1 VLSEVPAVVYTCDP
15 RAPYPTTFITDNVLD
30 EFGYSGAAVLADA
43 EFWMD
48 RIEPADCDMVRE
60 GLANLGES
68 PVSLE
73 YRFRCGDGT
82 LRWLR
87 DTVKLV
93 RGASGEPEEIVG
105 CAVDITDGKEVE
117 ERLAGAQAE
126 LEERVKELTEVNER
140 LRREIMERKGTEARL
155 RSITDNAPS
164 YIIQVSRDGTM
175 RFINRT
181 LDYLSREEV
190 VGSSVYDWQPPQY
203 HERVRAALRQV
214 FETGEPTTYEVEAAG
229 EKPGTSAW
237 YSSRVAPVFLD
248 GEVES
253 AIMIAVDISE
263 QKKAEQFE
271 KRIRDLQ
278 HEIEHATRLSTV
290 GEMSASIAHELNQP
304 LAAIVHYSGACFEL
318 LSSAQNLPRDVLR
331 DNLDAA
337 SKQALRAGDIIKRLR
352 AYTSKRDP
360 HRSTLDIN
368 EAVTQVLPLLEL
380 ERRIRAV
387 PVELELDR
395 TAPLVLADRI
405 QLQQVLINLI
415 RNAMEATEERGAAEP
430 SVRVET
436 ASVAGGRVRVS
447 VSDDGP
453 GLPDADPQ
461 GVFEPFFT
469 TKAGGMGLGL
479 TIAKSIVEGSS
490 GTLGARN
497 GESGGAIFW
506 FELPGPESG

>member
-1 VLSEVPAVVYTCDP
+1 
-15 RAPYPTTFITDNVLD
+15 
-30 EFGYSGAAVLADA
+30 
-43 EFWMD
+43 
-48 RIEPADCDMVRE
+48 
-60 GLANLGES
+60 
-68 PVSLE
+68 
-73 YRFRCGDGT
+73 
-82 LRWLR
+82 
-87 DTVKLV
+87 
-93 RGASGEPEEIVG
+93 
-105 CAVDITDGKEVE
+105 
-117 ERLAGAQAE
+117 
-126 LEERVKELTEVNER
+126 
-140 LRREIMERKGTEARL
+140 
-155 RSITDNAPS
+155 
-164 YIIQVSRDGTM
+164 
-175 RFINRT
+175 
-181 LDYLSREEV
+181 
-190 VGSSVYDWQPPQY
+190 
-203 HERVRAALRQV
+203 VRAALRQV

-271 KRIRDLQ
+271 KRIGDLQ

-304 LAAIVHYSGACFEL
+304 LAAIVHYSGACIEL
-318 LSSAQNLPRDVLR
+318 LSSSRIPRSGVIR